1 MLSIRIQSTNV
12 DILIIFYLQQIQEIE
27 DAIIQGGEGAEK
39 NVIRCPRCRQRN
51 LRGENKNNHMKCWNC
66 RTNFCFL
73 CAAVLMPPFTK
84 HFTKSLCKQ
93 HTK

>member
-1 MLSIRIQSTNV
+1 
-12 DILIIFYLQQIQEIE
+12 
-27 DAIIQGGEGAEK
+27 
-39 NVIRCPRCRQRN
+39 
-51 LRGENKNNHMKCWNC
+51 MKCWNC